1 MIFSGFTRHSLY
13 NRKQCR
19 YIVVESMNILQ
30 FINILYIIRGAEC
43 LHKSLI

>member
-1 MIFSGFTRHSLY
+1 MIFSGFARQSLS
-13 NRKQCR
+13 NRKQGR

-30 FINILYIIRGAEC
+30 FINILYIIRCAEC

>member
-1 MIFSGFTRHSLY
+1 MIFSGFARQSLY

-30 FINILYIIRGAEC
+30 FINIYISYVARSVYI
-43 LHKSLI
+43 KV

>member
-1 MIFSGFTRHSLY
+1 MKFSGFARQSLS
-13 NRKQCR
+13 NRKQGR

-30 FINILYIIRGAEC
+30 FINILYIIRGAEF

>member
-1 MIFSGFTRHSLY
+1 MKFSGFARQSLS
-13 NRKQCR
+13 NRKQGR

-30 FINILYIIRGAEC
+30 FINILYIIRGVEY